1 MAKGGEFE
9 RKIAKYLTIWLS
21 GKEKPY
27 IYWRMP
33 GSGSL
38 ATISE
43 ANKELSG
50 DIHALRL
57 EGAFFTDRFSVEVKN
72 GYPKA
77 NFHQHLKNIKN
88 FEIKDFWLQCLEA
101 AQKAGKHGM
110 LVWKKKGLKE
120 IVGISPNTASLKE
133 IVGISPNTAR
143 LLQPKLKNIVLVFDD
158 GTTPI
163 RFYDMID
170 FFVGITPDRIRGIP
184 CLS

>member
-9 RKIAKYLTIWLS
+9 RKIAKYLTKWVS

-50 DIHALRL
+50 DIHPLRL
-57 EGAFFTDRFSVEVKN
+57 EGAFLTDRFSIECKD

-77 NFHQHLKNIKN
+77 NFHQHLKDIKN
-88 FEIKDFWLQCLEA
+88 FEIKEFWLQCLEA
-101 AQKAGKHGM
+101 ANRAGKHGM

-120 IVGISPNTASLKE
+120 IVGISP
-133 IVGISPNTAR
+133 ISAK

-158 GTTPI
+158 GTSPI
-163 RFYDMID
+163 RFYDMVD
-170 FFVGITPDRIRGIP
+170 FFIEITPDKINRIKI
-184 CLS
+184 L

>member
-57 EGAFFTDRFSVEVKN
+57 EGAFLTDRFSIECKD

-120 IVGISPNTASLKE
+120 IVGISPNTA
-133 IVGISPNTAR
+133 N
-143 LLQPKLKNIVLVFDD
+143 LLQPTLKNIVLVFDD

-170 FFVGITPDRIRGIP
+170 FFIEITTDRIRGIP
-184 CLS
+184 CLN

>member
-120 IVGISPNTASLKE
+120 IVGISPNTAK
-133 IVGISPNTAR
+133 
-143 LLQPKLKNIVLVFDD
+143 LLQPRLKNVVLVFND

-170 FFVGITPDRIRGIP
+170 FFVEITPDRIRGIP